1 MTTYSVG
8 QSVRLDLDSRPDDGT
23 PVITVTN
30 PAGTPSTPTVITG
43 QVLASTS
50 TQPAGRAY
58 SATVNAG
65 LPGTWRWRAVTPNS
79 ATEGTFDVGGQDTY
93 SDDGDVRVALGPL
106 GTRLPAQIDL
116 PSHRAMAFAEIQG
129 RLADLYPNG
138 FPAFTIAGTAAL
150 RWAEAKL
157 TAASVLEVLRASSAD
172 VGDVPAALR
181 RSVEE
186 TLSGG
191 IVGSPAGTAPAVDSD
206 PATPVVDTGPVWSG
220 QERVVRV
227 RSVFADPYLPAGSGP
242 TFVGTITY

>member
-8 QSVRLDLDSRPDDGT
+8 STVELRLEFRPDE
-23 PVITVTN
+23 PPIVTVTN
-30 PAGTPSTPTVITG
+30 PAGTVSTPTANAGDLLAATG
-43 QVLASTS
+43 TL
-50 TQPAGRAY
+50 PAGRVYTALVP
-58 SATVNAG
+58 TTM
-65 LPGTWRWRAVTPNS
+65 PGTYRWRAVSTNG
-79 ATEGTFDVGGQDTY
+79 AAEGTFDVGGQDTY
-93 SDDGDVRVALGPL
+93 SDDADVRVALGSL
-106 GTRLPAQIDL
+106 GKVLPTGFDLPA
-116 PSHRAMAFAEIQG
+116 HRGMAFAELQG
-129 RLADLYPNG
+129 RLADLYPSG
-138 FPAFTIAGTAAL
+138 LPAFTIAGTAAL

-191 IVGSPAGTAPAVDSD
+191 IVGSPAGTAPAVDAD
-206 PATPVVDTGPVWSG
+206 PATPVVYTGPVWSG

-227 RSVFADPYLPAGSGP
+227 RSVFADPYLPVGSGP